1 MAKPPIP
8 PPYLRTKLIPHAQQV
23 CRLYKAALYDLKARH
38 GNVLDFRYKAVLL
51 RARFEENRNI
61 RDEIL
66 AKRILE
72 EGWKEYNATRF
83 AFTFKYPSAPGGVA
97 YETSTHRHDIQLDFW
112 HPLEKLQYPDYFAKR
127 EKRKQEF
134 VERWVKRYGP
144 HQEEPVV

>member
-38 GNVLDFRYKAVLL
+38 GNVLAVLL

-83 AFTFKYPSAPGGVA
+83 AFTFKCG
-97 YETSTHRHDIQLDFW
+97 F
-112 HPLEKLQYPDYFAKR
+112 
-127 EKRKQEF
+127 
-134 VERWVKRYGP
+134 
-144 HQEEPVV
+144 